1 MMKTIYLQI
10 AGTTSAVKHFLPMRD
25 PCRIVGA
32 KVTCNAA
39 QAGAAPITIGE
50 DGGATTIL
58 DIDLQAA
65 QTGNYVAGV
74 VVNVPFTS
82 AATDATKNTI
92 FGGDVPICITPNLT
106 TAGSVVLE
114 LTVDPFLIGPHK
126 GPST

>member
-10 AGTTSAVKHFLPMRD
+10 AGTDSAVKHFLPMRD

-39 QAGAAPITIGE
+39 QAGAALITIGK
-50 DGGATTIL
+50 DGASKTIL

-65 QTGNYVAGV
+65 QTGDYVAGV

-82 AATDATKNTI
+82 DATDAHKNQI

-106 TAGSVVLE
+106 SEGSVCIE